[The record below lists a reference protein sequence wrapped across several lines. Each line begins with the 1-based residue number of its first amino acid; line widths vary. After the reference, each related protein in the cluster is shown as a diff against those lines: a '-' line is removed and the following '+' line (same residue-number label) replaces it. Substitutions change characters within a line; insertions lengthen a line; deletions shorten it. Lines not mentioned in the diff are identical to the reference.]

1 MLKEA
6 KMVDA
11 ALEKKTGA
19 EDVLWDLSIFY
30 PSTDAP
36 AIQADLDK
44 VQAMADEFAAK
55 YRGKVATL
63 DAEEMVDA
71 LIEQEAIADASGR
84 IGSFAFL
91 NYATDTADPKLGAL
105 VQKITEAGSQLSQ
118 KLLFFDLEWKDVPD
132 EQAQKLLAD
141 PTLGKYKHPLEAER
155 RYKPY
160 MLSEAEEKILVDK
173 SVTGSNAWVRLFTQ
187 ITSAMR
193 YTYDGEQLTQSQI
206 LAKLHDTD
214 REVREKAADA
224 LTEGLRSR
232 SMELT
237 FIFNVLAADKASD
250 DKRRGYES
258 WISSRNLSNKAPDE
272 VVEALIKAV
281 TSRYELVARHYN
293 LKRVLLGYDEL
304 YDYDRYAPIPV
315 KGEEAEY
322 SWDEARAVV
331 ESAYSA
337 FSPRLGGIVRE
348 FFDKNWIHAA
358 LMPNKRGG
366 AFASPTVPSAHPFVF
381 MNFTGQTRDVMT
393 LAHELGH
400 GMHMYLSAEAQGIT
414 GLYTPL
420 TTAEM
425 ASTFGEMLTFTDLT
439 AKEPDPAVRLQMLA
453 GKIEDSFATI
463 FRQISMNR
471 FENGLHTARRTE
483 GELSTERISEIWM
496 DSQKDMFQGSVNL
509 SDNYALWWSYVPHF
523 LGSPGY
529 VYAYSF
535 GELLVLALFNI
546 YQKRGKEFV
555 PDYLDVLAAG
565 NSDYPDRILAKAGI
579 NLSDPA
585 FWDEGLDALQKLVD
599 QEEALARQV
608 YPEKFAK

>member
-30 PSTDAP
+30 PGTDAP
-36 AIQADLDK
+36 AIQGDIDK

-55 YRGKVATL
+55 YRGRVASL
-63 DAEEMVDA
+63 DSEEMVDA

-91 NYATDTADPKLGAL
+91 NYSTDTADPKLGAL
-105 VQKITEAGSQLSQ
+105 VQKITEAGAQLSQ
-118 KLLFFDLEWKDVPD
+118 KLLFFDLEWKEVPD

-141 PTLGKYKHPLEAER
+141 PTLGKYKHPLEAEL

-193 YTYDGEQLTQSQI
+193 YSYDGEQVTQSQI
-206 LAKLHDTD
+206 LAKLHDAD
-214 REVREKAADA
+214 RETRKKAADS

-237 FIFNVLAADKASD
+237 YIFNVLAADKASD

-258 WISSRNLSNKAPDE
+258 WISSRNLSNKAPDA

-281 TSRYELVARHYN
+281 TARYELVARHYN

-315 KGEEAEY
+315 KGEESEY
-322 SWDEARAVV
+322 SWSEARAIV
-331 ESAYSA
+331 ENAYNA
-337 FSPRLGGIVRE
+337 FSPRLGGIVKE
-348 FFDKNWIHAA
+348 FFDGNWIHAA

-366 AFASPTVPSAHPFVF
+366 AYASPTVPSAHPFVF

-400 GMHMYLSAEAQGIT
+400 GMHMYLSSEAQGIT

-439 AKEPDPAVRLQMLA
+439 AKEPDPAARLSMLA

-483 GELSTERISEIWM
+483 GELSTERVSEIWM
-496 DSQKDMFQGSVNL
+496 ESQKAMFQGSVNL
-509 SDNYALWWSYVPHF
+509 RDEYALWWSYVPHF

-535 GELLVLALFNI
+535 GELLVLALFNL
-546 YQKRGKEFV
+546 YQKQGASFV
-555 PDYLDVLAAG
+555 PQYLDVLAAG
-565 NSDYPDRILAKAGI
+565 DSDYPDHILAKAGI

-585 FWDEGLDALQKLVD
+585 FWDEGLDALQKLVE
-599 QEEALARQV
+599 QEEALAREV
-608 YPEKFAK
+608 YPDKFAK